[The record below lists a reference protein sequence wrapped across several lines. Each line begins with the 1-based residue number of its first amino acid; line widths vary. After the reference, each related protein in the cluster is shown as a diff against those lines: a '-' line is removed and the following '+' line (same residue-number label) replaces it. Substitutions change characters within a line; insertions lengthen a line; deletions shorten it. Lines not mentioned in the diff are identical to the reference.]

1 MYNYTNFTNLA
12 LSSTDFVTMAKIS
25 TNDIILFRRY
35 NVITGAFIW
44 DGRFTWGS
52 SWNLLLS
59 TLAFSDDGQYS
70 FVAAAYNSKSI
81 FYKLQNSDGTPVGN
95 M

>member
-12 LSSTDFVTMAKIS
+12 LSSTDFIMMDKILV
-25 TNDIILFRRY
+25 DDVIMLRRV
-35 NVITGAFIW
+35 NVITGTNTW
-44 DGRFTWGS
+44 DRRLTWGS
-52 SWNLLLS
+52 GWIFLLS
-59 TLAFSDDGQYS
+59 KLAFSDDGQYS